1 MNNTNLYALS
11 IGTFIITLMLL
22 FVLIDE
28 IRDNYNNYGKIL
40 IHPYH
45 GILIIAAITTF
56 YACISSVIQLIN
68 KL

>member
-1 MNNTNLYALS
+1 MNNIDLWAIS

-22 FVLIDE
+22 FTLMDE

-40 IHPYH
+40 IYPYH
-45 GILIIAAITTF
+45 GILVIVAIITF
-56 YACISSVIQLIN
+56 YACISSVTQLIN